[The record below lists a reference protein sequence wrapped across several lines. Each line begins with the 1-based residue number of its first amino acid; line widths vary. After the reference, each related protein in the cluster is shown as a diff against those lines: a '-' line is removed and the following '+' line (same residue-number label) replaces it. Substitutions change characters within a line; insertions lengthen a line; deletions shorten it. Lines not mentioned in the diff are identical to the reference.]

1 MEARYEIS
9 LNMKTLKGI
18 ESYGY
23 FNLSDNREFALEV
36 YRELQG
42 DDVIKAESVISID
55 LVEKQSGIPFP
66 MALKHCSYAQ
76 LAENV
81 KIITKALFKHLNL
94 ER

>member
-1 MEARYEIS
+1 MESRYEIS

-18 ESYGY
+18 ESYGC
-23 FNLSDNREFALEV
+23 FNLGDNREFALEV